1 MNGLKESFS
10 GIAEKLKADKKLL
23 IIILIGFAGIL
34 ILLLSETWGKPD
46 DVKPDGEQTT
56 NIQTQNDNEYT
67 YVEDIEK
74 KLGDL
79 IRSIEGAGRTKVM
92 VTLENGVEQVYATQD
107 KTKSSSSSSSEG
119 SFEESLDNENEYIV
133 IKTNDDSETG
143 LIVKIIQPSIRGVA
157 VVCDGA
163 DSAVV
168 KQNIVEAVTAVLGIS
183 SAKVSVAKMAE

>member
-1 MNGLKESFS
+1 M
-10 GIAEKLKADKKLL
+10 

>member
-1 MNGLKESFS
+1 
-10 GIAEKLKADKKLL
+10 L